1 MNRTYR
7 NKSLRKGGGGRFARL
22 EDVFSKQGVKDPAAL
37 AAVLGRKRY
46 GQEQM
51 TKWSVAGRKRAR

>member
-22 EDVFSKQGVKDPAAL
+22 EDVFREKGIDNPSALLIQNTAAP
-37 AAVLGRKRY
+37 GN
-46 GQEQM
+46 Q
-51 TKWSVAGRKRAR
+51 